1 MTQIFMNT
9 EQTNIMSD
17 QVPARF
23 DAFRIH
29 NDDNGYRAAV
39 ESISLQDLSDGDVV
53 IKVHYSGINYKD
65 ALAGTGK
72 GKILRRYPLNGGIDA
87 AGIIISSESERFS
100 PGDEVL
106 VTGSGLS
113 ETRDGGYAQYLRMD
127 SAWVV
132 PLPSGLSMLE
142 AMTLGTAGFTAA
154 MSLYRMEINGQKP
167 EQGPIVVTGATGGV
181 GSIAIDILSTAGYE
195 VHAISGKTEQFDWL
209 ESLGASQ
216 CFSRHDLDW
225 GKRPLE
231 SARWAGCVDSV
242 GGEMLSGIAA
252 SISPWGNIASCGL
265 AGGIS
270 LNTTVLPFII
280 RGVSLLGIDSP
291 MCPYSIREAIWPRL
305 ASDWKPR
312 HLDDIC
318 HQQVG
323 LEGMTE
329 IFDRILAGQSLGRVV
344 VKL

>member
-1 MTQIFMNT
+1 
-9 EQTNIMSD
+9 MSD
-17 QVPARF
+17 SVPGSF
-23 DAFRIH
+23 NAFRIH
-29 NDDNGYRAAV
+29 NDDDGYRAGV
-39 ESISLQDLSDGDVV
+39 ESVSLEDLSEGDVT
-53 IKVHYSGINYKD
+53 IKVHFSGINFKD

-72 GKILRRYPLNGGIDA
+72 GKILRRFPLNGGIDA
-87 AGIIISSESERFS
+87 AGTVISSVSERFN

-113 ETRDGGYAQYLRMD
+113 ETRDGGYSEYLRLD
-127 SAWVV
+127 SAWLV

-195 VHAISGKTEQFDWL
+195 VHAISGKTEQFGWL
-209 ESLGASQ
+209 ESLGASE
-216 CFSRHDLDW
+216 CYSRHDLEW

-242 GGEMLSGIAA
+242 GGEMLSGITAA
-252 SISPWGNIASCGL
+252 IKPWGNIASCGL
-265 AGGIS
+265 AGGVA

-291 MCPYSIREAIWPRL
+291 SCPYPIREEIWPRL
-305 ASDWKPR
+305 ASAWKPR
-312 HLDDIC
+312 HLDEIC
-318 HQQVG
+318 HEQVA
-323 LEGMTE
+323 LDSMSE
-329 IFDRILAGQSLGRVV
+329 IFKRILAGQSLGRVV